1 MLNIL
6 VPIDGSE
13 HSDRIIT
20 RLLDMISLYKDTVE
34 LHVLNV
40 QHPVP
45 YGGRISSV
53 IGHDQIQQYHHEQGD
68 VALKKTREILDAA
81 KVAYKHHISV
91 GEPAE
96 VILHFARENGC
107 TQIFMGTH
115 GMGAVSGMLL
125 GSVATKVVHLS
136 NIPVTLVRE

>member
-1 MLNIL
+1 MLKIL
-6 VPIDGSE
+6 VPIDGSV
-13 HSDRIIT
+13 HSDRIIA
-20 RLLDMISLYKDTVE
+20 RLLEIIPLYKDAVE
-34 LHVLNV
+34 LHILNV

-53 IGHDQIQQYHHEQGD
+53 IGHDQIQKYHHEQGD
-68 VALKKTREILDAA
+68 AALKKSLATLDAA
-81 KVAYKHHISV
+81 KVPYKHHIAV
-91 GEPAE
+91 GDAAE
-96 VILHFARENGC
+96 VILHFAREKGC

-136 NIPVTLVRE
+136 TIPVTLIRD